1 MSKYVILWLLTLS
14 GLFFYTSKIFSDHRL
29 KNLSA
34 VSLFVSGMAWF
45 CFWLNK
51 RYPLVRLIV
60 AAAAFAGFFMIK
72 NKTGKRNTDSQK
84 EKQADIDK

>member
-1 MSKYVILWLLTLS
+1 M
-14 GLFFYTSKIFSDHRL
+14 
-29 KNLSA
+29 NLSA
-34 VSLFVSGMAWF
+34 ASLFVSGMVWF

-72 NKTGKRNTDSQK
+72 KETEKRKTNSKK